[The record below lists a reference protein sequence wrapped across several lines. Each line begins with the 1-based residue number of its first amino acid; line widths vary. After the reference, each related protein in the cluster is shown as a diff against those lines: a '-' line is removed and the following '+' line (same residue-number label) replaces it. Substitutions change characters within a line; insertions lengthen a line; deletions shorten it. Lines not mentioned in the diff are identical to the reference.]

1 MTFVPLAL
9 EEWHTRYESTV
20 VHNAADSGVPAVP
33 LRELVPDPEDLHALA
48 DLTLDYP
55 PANGTPKL
63 RELVAD
69 WAGVD
74 PSWVLVTVG
83 AAEAVGA
90 IVATLVDQNDEIVV
104 IEPGYRQV
112 AGLATNRGARVR
124 TVRLTPDRAWRLD
137 INELDSAMSPGAHL
151 IAVTNPSNPLGTVFT
166 PAEMTALA
174 RAAARHGAWLLADE
188 VYRGSE
194 RVGDA
199 LTPSFAGCYDRT
211 VCVGSLSKSF
221 GLPGLRIGWLIA
233 PPDILDQAC
242 RRHEYATIAAST
254 LSMYLAERA
263 LEPAIRAA
271 LLRRGR
277 ACIRA
282 GYDRLADWIAR
293 SDGLL
298 SAVPPAATATT
309 FLRYHANIPS
319 VEVAHAVRIGSNAL
333 VCPGALFGGEG
344 HLRIGHAVAPS
355 TLDTVLPA
363 IVDAIRRLAITART
377 ARRG

>member
-1 MTFVPLAL
+1 MTFIPLAL
-9 EEWHTRYESTV
+9 EEWHARYESTV
-20 VHNAADSGVPAVP
+20 SHNAADSGVPAVS
-33 LRELVPDPEDLHALA
+33 LGELVAGPDDLRALA
-48 DLTLDYP
+48 GLTLGYP
-55 PANGTPKL
+55 PANGTPRL

-74 PSWVLVTVG
+74 PALVLVTVG

-90 IVATLVDQNDEIVV
+90 IVATLVDPNDEIVV

-112 AGLATNRGARVR
+112 PGLAANRGARVR
-124 TVRLTPDRAWRLD
+124 TVRLNPDRAWRLD
-137 INELDSAMSPGAHL
+137 LDALEAAVRPGVRL

-166 PAEMTALA
+166 PAEMAALV
-174 RAAARHGAWLLADE
+174 RVAAHHGAWLLADE

-199 LTPSFAGCYDRT
+199 LTPSFAGRYDRT

-277 ACIRA
+277 AHVRA
-282 GYDRLADWIAR
+282 GYDRLADWVAR
-293 SDGLL
+293 SEGLL
-298 SAVPPAATATT
+298 SIVPPAATATG
-309 FLRYHANIPS
+309 FVRYHADISS
-319 VEVAHAVRIGSNAL
+319 VDVAQAVRVGRRAL
-333 VCPGALFGGEG
+333 ICPGALFGGEG
-344 HLRIGHAVAPS
+344 HVRIGHTVAPS
-355 TLDTVLPA
+355 TLDIVLAAVIRTVQ
-363 IVDAIRRLAITART
+363 DLAVA
-377 ARRG
+377 